1 MDNKKSVQCPFCKIQ
16 VADLDYHSDI
26 CMAKDYS
33 IKDDTCI
40 DNPNNDESHI
50 CVKCARIPLI

>member
-1 MDNKKSVQCPFCKIQ
+1 MAEEYEYNKKV
-16 VADLDYHSDI
+16 
-26 CMAKDYS
+26 KDKY
-33 IKDDTCI
+33 CV